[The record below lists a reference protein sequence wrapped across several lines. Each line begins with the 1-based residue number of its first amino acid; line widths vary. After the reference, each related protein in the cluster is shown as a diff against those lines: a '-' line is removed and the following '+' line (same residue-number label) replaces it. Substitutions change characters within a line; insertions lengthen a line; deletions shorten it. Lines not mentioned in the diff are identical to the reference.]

1 MVASA
6 TEFRKNSFNDEDSA
20 MLAKVANMYM
30 NVADESI
37 SAGESASFI
46 ISQMKAFN
54 IEAQNAMQII
64 DAVNEVSNNYAV
76 SSADVAS
83 ALTKTSSAM
92 GVLGNDFNQTI
103 GLVTAGTEILTG
115 QASKVARGLRTIGNN
130 FADAANE
137 AGSIEYKV
145 KGATKQLALFDE
157 ATNDMKSTFQILSD
171 LKDDWDNMSNSEQQ
185 ALGIAYAG
193 KNQFEVFAAVMDNFT
208 TAVDATD
215 TALGAAGSAAQE
227 NEAYMESLEAKVNTL
242 KATFEDF
249 SNRVLNSELVGG
261 FIDAGTALLK
271 FANSDAGVAITQVAL
286 LTAGVVGVVGV
297 IGKVVG
303 AIGSVVAAYKASS
316 AVMGASRFIALL
328 TSGKLALILGA
339 VGLAIAG
346 VAGAIAYFKGKEAK
360 SKKTAQEWNAE
371 LEETQTKLQANEKRL
386 AEINQMPWQE
396 RTSEI
401 LAEKEALEA
410 ENEELKKNTKELDDN
425 AKAAAKRTALEGFEI
440 EYTQIDPYTGKK
452 LEYTNVL
459 QGTDAIKYL
468 TKSLD
473 EYSKILEETGR
484 IEDDQRKEFDR
495 VTEAA
500 IKKRDSIQLLI
511 DSGADLDEMFGKDVA
526 DVLRQFMKDVESAV
540 DTCDQYGISIDT
552 TTDALDKNTDA
563 EKANADAKSAG
574 VEVSKTGSEE
584 AYNQAKALL
593 EEATAVDTNTAAYRD
608 LVAQEIIFNKTT
620 LDVGAK
626 IKALQ
631 AYAIASG
638 ATKQAVDD
646 LVASTS
652 QGITK
657 YKDEFGVSY
666 DIVDGAISA
675 TPKQIKKYADEFGIS
690 YDEAAQRLN
699 KQVVQKTSNNLTDL
713 WKQLEALIAESDSG
727 TKSGYRGS
735 SSRSSTSTKTSTSK
749 VKENI
754 HAEADAIY
762 ETIQEA
768 NAVYEYHKKQQ
779 LAALEAEKQAIQNNL
794 DAAKATMDQYQAEL
808 DAISASQ
815 EAQVAAV
822 KAQLEEQ
829 LAIIEAQ
836 QNVLQKQMDDINDK
850 IDSINAV
857 IDYAQEYADRQ
868 IEALENEKA
877 AIQETID
884 AINAKYDAQLEDL
897 DKTNDAL
904 DEQIKREKLLKA
916 LHEAQAK
923 KKLVYQNGRFVY
935 AQDIAA
941 ISKAQ
946 EALDEFDR
954 EKQLEKEK
962 DAIEEARKN
971 ELEYSKNQQKALDDE
986 IKRWQDYK
994 KGWASLVSD
1003 YQYNQNA
1010 LIAAEKYG
1018 INLEKQNWDQ
1028 RLGNLN
1034 KFNDA
1039 YTDIMAEQ
1047 ARVQDEQ
1054 TKLQEQATRLQEAAA
1069 AEQERIVERMQKQY
1083 DNMAKIL
1090 DMARQAYESNQDLMD
1105 DVDKRIDDVN
1115 KGDGYD
1121 DISQSE
1127 LRDLL
1132 ETDWAKKALR
1142 AKSIEELQYY
1152 LSQRQRKA
1160 DYQGVVLGSSPTY
1173 PSQEDIWYKVAPK
1186 LGDDGAPWGI
1196 PGYRSSK
1203 QSSGGSSSSEGY
1215 TPPSRDEPGQLY
1227 ASGTTHASG
1236 GMALVGE
1243 NGPELRVLNN
1253 GDGILPAD
1261 ITRNLWGWGSL
1272 DPTSAF
1278 GKLAHTV
1285 TSGLTFNNA
1294 NLSFPNV
1301 RSGAD
1306 AKDFVKNLKNLAY
1319 QYAFAR

>member
-20 MLAKVANMYM
+20 MLAQVANMYI
-30 NVADESI
+30 NVADEAI
-37 SAGESASFI
+37 SASDSASLI
-46 ISQMKAFN
+46 ISQMKAFG
-54 IEAQNAMQII
+54 IEAENAMRII
-64 DAVNEVSNNYAV
+64 DSINEVSNNYAV
-76 SSADVAS
+76 SSADVVT

-103 GLVTAGTEILTG
+103 GLVVAGAEILTG
-115 QASKVARGLRTIGNN
+115 QSSKVAKGLRTIGNN
-130 FADAANE
+130 LADAANE

-145 KGATKQLALFDE
+145 GGATKSLKLFD
-157 ATNDMKSTFQILSD
+157 ASGKNLKSTFQILSD
-171 LKDDWDNMSNSEQQ
+171 LKDDWDNMSNAEQQ

-193 KNQFEVFAAVMDNFT
+193 KNQFEVFAAVMDNF
-208 TAVDATD
+208 D
-215 TALGAAGSAAQE
+215 TATKAAETALNSTGSAAQE
-227 NEAYMESLEAKVNTL
+227 NETYMESLDFKVNTL

-271 FANSDAGVAITQVAL
+271 FANSDAGVAMAKIVL
-286 LTAGVVGVVGV
+286 LTTSIIGVVGV
-297 IGKVVG
+297 IGKIVG
-303 AIGSVVAAYKASS
+303 AIGGVSKAFKALK
-316 AVMGASRFIALL
+316 AVTSGRKLLALV
-328 TSGKLALILGA
+328 TSGKFAAILLAVGAAIAVVTGA
-339 VGLAIAG
+339 VVGL
-346 VAGAIAYFKGKEAK
+346 K
-360 SKKTAQEWNAE
+360 SVIDKNNKSLSEWQDE
-371 LEETQTKLQANEKRL
+371 LKDTQTKWQENEDRIK
-386 AEINQMPWQE
+386 AINALPWQE

-401 LAEKEALEA
+401 LDEKAALEK
-410 ENEELKKNTKELDDN
+410 ENEELKKSIGLFEERAIEAAKNTVLGEYGIGTYTPGLKYGKIDYDN
-425 AKAAAKRTALEGFEI
+425 MVENTRSGIGGFKALTDALASYSDQLRDTGKIEDEQRSQFDAATKAAIEKR
-440 EYTQIDPYTGKK
+440 
-452 LEYTNVL
+452 
-459 QGTDAIKYL
+459 DAIQY
-468 TKSLD
+468 
-473 EYSKILEETGR
+473 
-484 IEDDQRKEFDR
+484 
-495 VTEAA
+495 
-500 IKKRDSIQLLI
+500 LI
-511 DSGADLDEMFGKDVA
+511 DSGVDLDKTFGKDVA
-526 DVLRQFMKDVESAV
+526 DAIRTFMRVIDETVGV
-540 DTCDQYGISIDT
+540 CDDYGLAIDT
-552 TTDALDKNTDA
+552 TTDALNENTDA
-563 EKANADAKSAG
+563 ENANADAKSASI
-574 VEVSKTGSEE
+574 EASKTGVDA
-584 AYNQAKALL
+584 AYDKAKALL
-593 EEATAVDTNTAAYRD
+593 EEARQIDQNTDKFHD
-608 LVAQEIIFNKTT
+608 LVAQEIIFNQTV
-620 LDVGAK
+620 LDVTSK
-626 IKALQ
+626 IKALK

-638 ATKQAVDD
+638 AAAEEVNKLTTATMTVPKP
-646 LVASTS
+646 
-652 QGITK
+652 
-657 YKDEFGVSY
+657 KD
-666 DIVDGAISA
+666 
-675 TPKQIKKYADEFGIS
+675 IKKYAEEFGFT
-690 YDEAAQRLN
+690 YEEAEARLKRAYQN
-699 KQVVQKTSNNLTDL
+699 QSHTSLSEL
-713 WKQLEALIAESDSG
+713 WSELEKLIPESSG
-727 TKSGYRGS
+727 SSTKSRPAT
-735 SSRSSTSTKTSTSK
+735 SRASASTKTSTSK

-836 QNVLQKQMDDINDK
+836 QNVLQKQMDDINDE

-954 EKQLEKEK
+954 EKQLEEEK
-962 DAIEEARKN
+962 AAIEEARKN
-971 ELEYSKNQQKALDDE
+971 ELEYSKNQQKALEDE

-994 KGWASLVSD
+994 KGWGSLVSD

-1018 INLEKQNWDQ
+1018 INLEKQSWDQ

-1090 DMARQAYESNQDLMD
+1090 DMARQAYEANQDLMD

-1160 DYQGVVLGSSPTY
+1160 DYKGVVLGSSPTY

-1203 QSSGGSSSSEGY
+1203 PSSNSSGGY
-1215 TPPSRDEPGQLY
+1215 TPPTRDEPGQLY
-1227 ASGTTHASG
+1227 AAGTTHASG

-1272 DPTSAF
+1272 DPTSVF

-1306 AKDFVKNLKNLAY
+1306 AKDFVTNLKNLAY